1 MCVVFAFMNL
11 KGGVGKTVLA
21 ANLAREIA
29 VQRAKRILLVD
40 LDPQCS
46 MSHLFDEADKVASV
60 EKSATAL
67 EAIWPTGAPADLLKK
82 PKVLHEDKPGLFNR
96 TPVVGKVELIPGSM
110 EIYKV
115 ITNAGVNVRQ
125 QCIQN
130 FKDFVRAAAT
140 QYDYIVVDTNPS
152 TNIGSLC
159 ALAAADFVVAPMKM
173 DIFSVRGIIMLQ
185 EIFGEEFECVNR
197 EAKRV
202 IGIWNMMDAKL
213 RHSNKTSAIEKSLH
227 SANKGLFS
235 SAIGPRIYETS

>member
-1 MCVVFAFMNL
+1 MCTVFAFMNL

-29 VQRAKRILLVD
+29 TQRAKRILLID

-46 MSHLFDEADKVASV
+46 LSYLFDEADKIASL
-60 EKSATAL
+60 EKAVTAL
-67 EAIWPTGAPADLLKK
+67 EAIWPAGTPGDLLKK
-82 PKVLHEDKPGLFNR
+82 RKVLHDEKPGLFKR
-96 TPVVGKVELIPGSM
+96 SAMGKVELIPGSM
-110 EIYKV
+110 EIYKI

-130 FKDFVRAAAT
+130 FKDFVREAAT
-140 QYDYIVVDTNPS
+140 HYDYIVVDTNPS

-185 EIFGEEFECVNR
+185 EIFGDEFECVKR

-202 IGIWNMMDAKL
+202 IGIWNMMDPKL
-213 RHSNKTSAIEKSLH
+213 RHSNAI
-227 SANKGLFS
+227 
-235 SAIGPRIYETS
+235 RY